1 MRRRVVRPRWFAGRD
16 RDPAAGRDRESAALI
31 APAAGDGR
39 GTRRNPGARD
49 AVRAAA
55 PEGDLESAFFGALQ
69 GPQQVTQTAD
79 NVFLDGAHG
88 RIVLAPAARDTGAG

>member
-1 MRRRVVRPRWFAGRD
+1 MSTAARRLGGPALMPVSA
-16 RDPAAGRDRESAALI
+16 AAGR
-31 APAAGDGR
+31 AG
-39 GTRRNPGARD
+39 AS
-49 AVRAAA
+49 AA